1 MKFKIREKVY
11 DAATLG
17 RPEIRDYLRLAAQTE
32 ALGRRL
38 GPVEA
43 EAIANSI
50 SECKTDAERKSHP
63 DMLWFIALNVWAS
76 LCHAANEARDA
87 GVTVVHPSFED
98 AIAVS
103 LDDLTFLPD
112 PEDHK
117 PADPSKARTR
127 AASARAAKRPAAA
140 KRAAA
145 KTSKTRSTRGS

>member
-17 RPEIRDYLRLAAQTE
+17 RPEIRDYLRLAIETE

-38 GPVEA
+38 GAADVEA
-43 EAIANSI
+43 ISKSI
-50 SECKTDAERKSHP
+50 GDCKSNEERTNHP

-76 LCHAANEARDA
+76 LCHAANEARNA
-87 GVTVVHPSFED
+87 GEAAEHSSFED
-98 AIAVS
+98 AIGVS

-145 KTSKTRSTRGS
+145 KTSKTRSTPAS